1 MQPLYEYVC
10 HIKGHRN
17 SNGELAEWVIKS
29 HETGKIL
36 SSHKSEKKAKEHLQ
50 QMHIFKE
57 SVDGVSY
64 PKMYHICGYMTGLDN
79 DDIRDILTN
88 GLRIN
93 DNGESNC
100 IWFSMNKPFGNGGY
114 DALRP
119 LIVSLDCSPEN
130 LRKYHIDEFDVR
142 NNADVVMAHESISP
156 EDINI
161 EQLMWG
167 EVHRPSNNTVRH
179 IIDPSFYGNFERWL
193 RFDKGLTFVVYEDL
207 YNMWARNQIAKMGLN
222 PDLNRLKEIMGD
234 RVTIMNFLTPSE
246 PTGYKLLGETTNGNT
261 MDKRFNIF
269 MENVAKLGL
278 SKNQFEAVGNI
289 TKVCL
294 EGSFGQTQKPENDD
308 IGIVYVSRYG
318 HSALDKLPKMRYA
331 DFLKQHDKMASYGD
345 VGPIKKY
352 RMPLIDTEE
361 NLAQFVNY
369 DSIPEDT
376 NGNAWGFAYG
386 RKSGFEYI
394 SEKYIWLPSD
404 AFDAS
409 VPLEKEGSDVGCIG
423 EMRSNSREN
432 ILGIRRDQTYDDFM
446 IMYKKACAL
455 AAREPNEYKV
465 SKLTRYS
472 TPPFNP
478 LSVKI
483 HHMSFDSI
491 KPDENGNILGFEEY
505 HRPGH
510 PFQVVTK
517 ILWLPA
523 NTEDPEDKTPS
534 DEDIYSALYPDEAPT
549 YGGRVRTSEE
559 EYDPDNPGD
568 PSEDDYYTEHEN
580 EWDPDNRDDD
590 EIEF

>member
-17 SNGELAEWVIKS
+17 SKGELAEWVIKS

-57 SVDGVSY
+57 SVDGANY

-130 LRKYHIDEFDVR
+130 LRKYRIDDFDVR

-156 EDINI
+156 DDINI

-167 EVHRPSNNTVRH
+167 EVHRPSSNTVRH
-179 IIDPSFYGNFERWL
+179 IIDPSFYGNFERWP
-193 RFDKGLTFVVYEDL
+193 RFDKGLSFVVYEDL
-207 YNMWARNQIAKMGLN
+207 YNMWARSQIAKMGMN

-234 RVTIMNFLTPSE
+234 RVTIKNFLTQSE

-294 EGSFGQTQKPENDD
+294 EASFGELQEPDVDEMGD
-308 IGIVYVSRYG
+308 VYTSQYKSPHLTKRSNVS
-318 HSALDKLPKMRYA
+318 YA
-331 DFLKQHDKMASYGD
+331 DFLKMRDEMEPYGD
-345 VGPIKKY
+345 VGPIEKY
-352 RMPLIDTEE
+352 KMPLIDTDTNE
-361 NLAQFVNY
+361 AQFVNY

-376 NGNAWGFAYG
+376 NGNSWGFSFGYND
-386 RKSGFEYI
+386 GFNYV
-394 SEKYIWLPSD
+394 SSKYIWLPKG
-404 AFDAS
+404 AFDT
-409 VPLEKEGSDVGCIG
+409 PT
-423 EMRSNSREN
+423 SN
-432 ILGIRRDQTYDDFM
+432 GQ
-446 IMYKKACAL
+446 
-455 AAREPNEYKV
+455 
-465 SKLTRYS
+465 
-472 TPPFNP
+472 
-478 LSVKI
+478 
-483 HHMSFDSI
+483 
-491 KPDENGNILGFEEY
+491 
-505 HRPGH
+505 
-510 PFQVVTK
+510 
-517 ILWLPA
+517 
-523 NTEDPEDKTPS
+523 
-534 DEDIYSALYPDEAPT
+534 
-549 YGGRVRTSEE
+549 
-559 EYDPDNPGD
+559 
-568 PSEDDYYTEHEN
+568 SEDDA
-580 EWDPDNRDDD
+580 
-590 EIEF
+590 IEF